1 MRIKANIT
9 ILNDE
14 KYEKIAKKPITL
26 LFQNKLT
33 LKQKREFFYFL
44 LGYFIL
50 VPTVV
55 IQLLTQEKSILGNIL
70 GSTLGTILAF
80 TCASL
85 LGLFAVI
92 ALAKFVNNLLK
103 EYRIALY
110 KDSYDEQEIEEV
122 FSLFGAVLTKIRK
135 FEKYK
140 HTQESLTTYIVEEL
154 KLMGE
159 RKVQGIFAEMNKFI
173 NNKINKNQ

>member
-1 MRIKANIT
+1 MSIKANIT

-26 LFQNKLT
+26 LFQDKLT

-50 VPTVV
+50 VPIVV
-55 IQLLTQEKSILGNIL
+55 IQLLTQENS
-70 GSTLGTILAF
+70 ILAF

-85 LGLFAVI
+85 LSLFAVM
-92 ALAKFVNNLLK
+92 ALATFVNNLLK

>member
-1 MRIKANIT
+1 MSIKANIT

-50 VPTVV
+50 VPIVV
-55 IQLLTQEKSILGNIL
+55 IQLLTQENS
-70 GSTLGTILAF
+70 ILAF

-85 LGLFAVI
+85 LSLFAVM
-92 ALAKFVNNLLK
+92 ALATSVNNLLK

-110 KDSYDEQEIEEV
+110 KDSYDGQEIEEV

-135 FEKYK
+135 FEKHK
-140 HTQESLTTYIVEEL
+140 HTQESLTTYIAEEL

-159 RKVQGIFAEMNKFI
+159 RKVQGIFAEINKFI

>member
-1 MRIKANIT
+1 MSIKANIT

-50 VPTVV
+50 VPIVV
-55 IQLLTQEKSILGNIL
+55 IQLLTQENSILV
-70 GSTLGTILAF
+70 STLGTILAF

-110 KDSYDEQEIEEV
+110 KDSYDEQEIKEV

-135 FEKYK
+135 FEKHK

>member
-1 MRIKANIT
+1 MSIKANIT

-55 IQLLTQEKSILGNIL
+55 IQLLTQENSI
-70 GSTLGTILAF
+70 LGTILAF

-159 RKVQGIFAEMNKFI
+159 RKVQGIFAEINKFT

>member
-1 MRIKANIT
+1 MSIKANIT

-14 KYEKIAKKPITL
+14 KYEKITKKPITL

-50 VPTVV
+50 VPIVV
-55 IQLLTQEKSILGNIL
+55 IQLLTQENSIL

-135 FEKYK
+135 FEKHK

>member
-1 MRIKANIT
+1 M
-9 ILNDE
+9 
-14 KYEKIAKKPITL
+14 
-26 LFQNKLT
+26 
-33 LKQKREFFYFL
+33 
-44 LGYFIL
+44 
-50 VPTVV
+50 V
-55 IQLLTQEKSILGNIL
+55 IQLLTQENSI
-70 GSTLGTILAF
+70 LGTILAF
-80 TCASL
+80 TCACL
-85 LGLFAVI
+85 LSSFAVM
-92 ALAKFVNNLLK
+92 ALTTFVNNLLK

-135 FEKYK
+135 FEKHK

-159 RKVQGIFAEMNKFI
+159 RKVQGIFAEINKFT

>member
-1 MRIKANIT
+1 MSIKANIT

-50 VPTVV
+50 VPIVV
-55 IQLLTQEKSILGNIL
+55 VQLLTQENAIL

-135 FEKYK
+135 FEKHK

-154 KLMGE
+154 KLIGE

>member
-1 MRIKANIT
+1 MSIKANIT

-14 KYEKIAKKPITL
+14 KYEKIAKRPITL

-44 LGYFIL
+44 LSYFIL
-50 VPTVV
+50 VPILV
-55 IQLLTQEKSILGNIL
+55 IQLLTQENSILGTI
-70 GSTLGTILAF
+70 LGTILAF
-80 TCASL
+80 TCAGL
-85 LGLFAVI
+85 LSLFAVM
-92 ALAKFVNNLLK
+92 ALATFVNNLLK

-135 FEKYK
+135 FEKHK

>member
-1 MRIKANIT
+1 MSIKANIT

-26 LFQNKLT
+26 LFQDKLT

-50 VPTVV
+50 VPIVV
-55 IQLLTQEKSILGNIL
+55 IQLLTQENS
-70 GSTLGTILAF
+70 ILAF

-85 LGLFAVI
+85 LSLFAVM
-92 ALAKFVNNLLK
+92 ALATFVNNLLK

-135 FEKYK
+135 FEKHK
-140 HTQESLTTYIVEEL
+140 HTQDSLTNYIAEEL

-159 RKVQGIFAEMNKFI
+159 RKVKGIFAEINKFI

>member
-1 MRIKANIT
+1 MSIKANIT

-50 VPTVV
+50 VPIVV
-55 IQLLTQEKSILGNIL
+55 IQLLTQENSI
-70 GSTLGTILAF
+70 LGTILVF
-80 TCASL
+80 TCAGL
-85 LGLFAVI
+85 LSSFAVM
-92 ALAKFVNNLLK
+92 ALATFVNNLLK

-135 FEKYK
+135 FEKHK

-159 RKVQGIFAEMNKFI
+159 RKVQGIFAEMNKFT